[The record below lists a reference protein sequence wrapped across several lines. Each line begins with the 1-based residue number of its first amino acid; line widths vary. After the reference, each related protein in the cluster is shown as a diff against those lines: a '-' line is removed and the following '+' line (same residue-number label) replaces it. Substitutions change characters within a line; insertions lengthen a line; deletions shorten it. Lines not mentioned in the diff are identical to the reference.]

1 MTKKAKPEK
10 CYARRIEDGARKQ
23 HGRDDTVHTMSEFS
37 QQHTEYSFY
46 DGFMPSRVDL
56 LNDPIDKS
64 LRLFAI
70 PMAFSFLINIIY
82 TQIDRWYVSRLGD
95 AAIAAI
101 GAADQVAFFLF
112 TVASGFGVGTGIII
126 ARRIGEGNRLEAS
139 RTAAQAVVG
148 MAIIGSVVTIAMFSF
163 LDRVPALLNLNP
175 EVGMN
180 VTYYLGGLFLGY
192 TANVLNFQLFAIVR
206 SMGNTFYPMI
216 VLVATTVVNAV
227 VAPFLIFGLGPFPE
241 MGIYGAGLATAI
253 AQILGCVV
261 SLWALI
267 LGKAGMRI
275 DFAGFRMDLS
285 VLVRIA
291 KQGLPASLQ
300 MLSVSVNRLF
310 LFGIVG
316 GYGTTVTAAYTL
328 GTNVDLVV
336 YMTVFAMGM
345 SIEVITGQNLGAG
358 KLERVYAYHRSAVK
372 QMSVL
377 MIALAVFVWFFGEP
391 FVQMFTRNPETVSIA
406 VSYLHTTVI
415 GYLFFAIGF
424 ITIRVVSGAGA
435 ALLSMSV
442 IAGSLLGIQ
451 FPLALLF
458 SQGLGWG
465 PQGVWYAIV
474 TANICFCILSLV
486 VLRSKV
492 WLRARV

>member
-1 MTKKAKPEK
+1 M
-10 CYARRIEDGARKQ
+10 RL
-23 HGRDDTVHTMSEFS
+23 
-37 QQHTEYSFY
+37 
-46 DGFMPSRVDL
+46 RVDL

-70 PMAFSFLINIIY
+70 PMAFSFLVNIIY

-139 RTAAQAVVG
+139 RIAAQAVAG
-148 MAIIGSVVTIAMFSF
+148 MAIVGVIITLVMFAF
-163 LDRVPALLNLNP
+163 LDNVPGLLNLNP
-175 EVGMN
+175 DVGVN
-180 VTYYLGGLFLGY
+180 VIYYLAGLFLGY
-192 TANVLNFQLFAIVR
+192 TANVLNFQLFAVVR

-216 VLVATTVVNAV
+216 VLLGTTVVNAV
-227 VAPFLIFGLGPFPE
+227 VAPFLIFGIGPFPE

-253 AQILGCVV
+253 AQTLGCVV
-261 SLWALI
+261 SIWALVA
-267 LGKAGMRI
+267 GKAGMHL
-275 DFAGFRMDLS
+275 DFTNFKFDLGI
-285 VLVRIA
+285 LIRIA

-300 MLSVSVNRLF
+300 MLSVSINRLF

-328 GTNVDLVV
+328 GLNVDLVV

-345 SIEVITGQNLGAG
+345 AIEVITGQNLGAG
-358 KLERVYAYHRSAVK
+358 KVERVYAYHRSAVK

-377 MIALAVFVWFFGEP
+377 MLSLAVAVWFIGEP
-391 FVQMFTRNPETVSIA
+391 FVELFTRNPETVRIA

-424 ITIRVVSGAGA
+424 ATIRVVSGAGS
-435 ALLSMSV
+435 ALLSMAV

-451 FPLALLF
+451 FPLALFF
-458 SQGLGWG
+458 SHGLDWG

-474 TANICFCILSLV
+474 ASNICFCTLSLLV
-486 VLRSKV
+486 FRSKV